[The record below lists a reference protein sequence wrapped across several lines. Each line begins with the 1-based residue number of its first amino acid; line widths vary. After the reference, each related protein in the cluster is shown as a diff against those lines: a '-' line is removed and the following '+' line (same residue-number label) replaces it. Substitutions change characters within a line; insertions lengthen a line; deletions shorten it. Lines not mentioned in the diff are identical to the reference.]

1 MTILTT
7 RQVIKILSLMA
18 VLVWLSVSSV
28 ASAQERRATLEI
40 FAVESVE
47 AGSRMEILATLAEQD
62 GTPIAEEV
70 IDFTL
75 SVDFM
80 SNSGE
85 IHIGSATT
93 DESGVARI
101 EYTPKAEGDHY
112 LTANTSESSDV
123 SAFSEMEMTVTSGP
137 QLYRELSPIRVP
149 GANVWMT
156 SAVLIA
162 IWSVFVLIAL
172 RIWQISRIGERE
184 GGNSDV

>member
-7 RQVIKILSLMA
+7 RQVIKVLPLMA
-18 VLVWLSVSSV
+18 VLVWLTMTSIV
-28 ASAQERRATLEI
+28 SAQERRATLEVS
-40 FAVESVE
+40 ASESTQ
-47 AGSRMEILATLAEQD
+47 AGTAMEIVATLTELD
-62 GTPIAEEV
+62 GTPIAGEV
-70 IDFTL
+70 IDFAL
-75 SVDFM
+75 SVEFM

-93 DESGVARI
+93 DASGIARL
-101 EYTPKAEGDHY
+101 EYIPKAEGDHY
-112 LTANTSESSDV
+112 LTASSSENSEV

-162 IWSVFVLIAL
+162 VWSVFVLIAL

-184 GGNSDV
+184 EGNSDA

>member
-1 MTILTT
+1 MTIPTT
-7 RQVIKILSLMA
+7 TQVIKVLSLMT
-18 VLVWLSVSSV
+18 VLTWLSLSSV
-28 ASAQERRATLEI
+28 ASAQERRATLEVS
-40 FAVESVE
+40 AVESVE
-47 AGSRMEILATLAEQD
+47 AGSTMEIVATLVEQD
-62 GTPIAEEV
+62 GSPITGEV
-70 IDFTL
+70 IDFSL
-75 SVDFM
+75 SVEFM

-112 LTANTSESSDV
+112 LTAGTSDSSDV

-162 IWSVFVLIAL
+162 VWSVFVLIAL

-184 GGNSDV
+184 GDNSDA